1 MFQAPR
7 TVAAAGGAVL
17 TVDMLEIDSASGLPL
32 QLYLFLVIF
41 QGDSQSD
48 RRSQVI
54 WVQASAPVPPETCAP
69 GPGGASSE
77 LSGLLDWESGPV
89 EGCAVSAS
97 WQPAGRKTLPV
108 TEVPL
113 RAATLYGGGVRV
125 DRCRLVKMPGGVL
138 AGKEAHPPLSRVES
152 TWLQAPHAR
161 KEGRG
166 ARDSAHCCLA
176 WANAQH
182 SGGALGL
189 AASWGQSVVL
199 YELFDG
205 TWTVMNEVA
214 PPEGLHR
221 PVLRLAAWHG
231 EGGSPEGGDPE
242 GGFLATFAS
251 EMAIRE
257 SSSVFLKSSR
267 DTSTSGVQNSET
279 EGKEKA
285 LGEELL
291 SDEGMTIIGQKRQ
304 VGAAAVPSMFILG
317 EMVQGEEARRVH
329 ATCSLLYRS
338 GRSSSAMADLALDL
352 DFLPYPD
359 IAVSRGGFLY
369 LSSTL
374 GPPQVAL
381 VALCQPGRSAACSRP
396 LENAGK
402 PMQGRSLQVLKKFSL
417 GNILCST
424 GLSEP
429 APEVRVRALEI
440 LESGHEPLP
449 VENAAEA
456 GANFVVQLE
465 KKEPPA
471 SGRFFSGQV
480 AGSSV
485 SEVYCASYE
494 FRAPS
499 RGREIPGRD
508 SQLHALERR
517 FAARMDALER
527 TLCGALS
534 DLSASVCTRLD
545 ALEAKVATV
554 AQAHPRS

>member
-17 TVDMLEIDSASGLPL
+17 TVDMLEIESTSGLPL
-32 QLYLFLVIF
+32 QLYLFLVIV
-41 QGDSQSD
+41 QTSQSD

-54 WVQASAPVPPETCAP
+54 WVQESTTEPPKTSAP
-69 GPGGASSE
+69 GPGSASSE
-77 LSGLLDWESGPV
+77 RSGLLDWETGPA
-89 EGCAVSAS
+89 EGCAVSAF
-97 WQPAGRKTLPV
+97 WQPAGRKTLPA
-108 TEVPL
+108 TEATMH
-113 RAATLYGGGVRV
+113 AATLYGGGVRV
-125 DRCRLVKMPGGVL
+125 DRCRLVKMPDGAHVGT
-138 AGKEAHPPLSRVES
+138 KAHPPLCRVES

-161 KEGRG
+161 KGGRG
-166 ARDSAHCCLA
+166 EGESAHCCFA
-176 WANAQH
+176 WTNAQH

-199 YELFDG
+199 FEVFDG
-205 TWTVMNEVA
+205 TWTVMKEVA

-221 PVLRLAAWHG
+221 PVLRLAAWRG
-231 EGGSPEGGDPE
+231 EGKSPE

-251 EMAIRE
+251 ETTIRE
-257 SSSVFLKSSR
+257 TNPVFLKTSR
-267 DTSTSGVQNSET
+267 DTTTSGVQNLET
-279 EGKEKA
+279 EGEEKA

-291 SDEGMTIIGQKRQ
+291 SDEGMTIIGQKVQ

-317 EMVQGEEARRVH
+317 ELDQGEDARRVH
-329 ATCSLLYRS
+329 STCSLLYLS
-338 GRSSSAMADLALDL
+338 GRSSSTMADLALDL

-381 VALCQPGRSAACSRP
+381 VALCQPGCSAAGSRP
-396 LENAGK
+396 LANAGE

-417 GNILCST
+417 GNILCRT

-429 APEVRVRALEI
+429 APEVRVRALEV
-440 LESGHEPLP
+440 LEAGHEPFP
-449 VENAAEA
+449 VEN
-456 GANFVVQLE
+456 GVGGWANFVVQLE
-465 KKEPPA
+465 KKESLA
-471 SGRFFSGQV
+471 SGRFFSGRV
-480 AGSSV
+480 AASSV

-494 FRAPS
+494 FRPPS

-508 SQLHALERR
+508 SQLHALERI

-527 TLCGALS
+527 TLCRALS